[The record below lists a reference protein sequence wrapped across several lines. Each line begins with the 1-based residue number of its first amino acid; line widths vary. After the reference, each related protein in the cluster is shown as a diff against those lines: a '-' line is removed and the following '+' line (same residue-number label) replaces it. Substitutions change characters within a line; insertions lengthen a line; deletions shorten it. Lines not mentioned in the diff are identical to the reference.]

1 MENAGLAHLRN
12 AGRAQKP
19 SNARLTQLNANRPQ
33 ATAATDARVVIA
45 LAAPADDMT
54 APSVSDEKHSVGRC
68 QLKDGEIFAA
78 EKNQTMWRSGNMR
91 LVLPAK
97 TRNRAA

>member
-1 MENAGLAHLRN
+1 MDN
-12 AGRAQKP
+12 
-19 SNARLTQLNANRPQ
+19 
-33 ATAATDARVVIA
+33 
-45 LAAPADDMT
+45 MT

-78 EKNQTMWRSGNMR
+78 EKIQTLWRSRNMTH
-91 LVLPAK
+91 VLPAK

>member
-1 MENAGLAHLRN
+1 
-12 AGRAQKP
+12 
-19 SNARLTQLNANRPQ
+19 
-33 ATAATDARVVIA
+33 VIA

-68 QLKDGEIFAA
+68 QLKDGEIFAT
-78 EKNQTMWRSGNMR
+78 EKNQAMWRYGNMR